1 MNLQHLPNWFD
12 FLVLIVALLGINK
25 GRKHGMSVE
34 LMICLQWVTIV
45 LAAGFLY
52 RPIGDTLAQSS
63 SMFGHLS
70 CYIAVY
76 LGIALAVKLAF
87 VLLKKGTGGKLVS
100 SSLFGGGEYY
110 LGMMAGAVRYV
121 CVLMMILALL
131 NARFY
136 STQEINAATAF
147 QNDVYGSN
155 FFPELSSV
163 QQQVFSNSLLG
174 DLVKKHVSFL
184 LITPTAPEKK
194 DLQRRKDDFTLQ

>member
-34 LMICLQWVTIV
+34 LMICLQWVAIV
-45 LAAGFLY
+45 LAAGFFY
-52 RPIGDTLAQSS
+52 RPVGDALAQASS
-63 SMFGHLS
+63 IFGHLS
-70 CYIAVY
+70 CYIAAY

-87 VLLKKGTGGKLVS
+87 LLLKKGTGGKLAS

-110 LGMMAGAVRYV
+110 LGMMAGVVRYV
-121 CVLMMILALL
+121 CVLMAILALL

-136 STQEINAATAF
+136 STQEINAAIAF
-147 QNDVYGSN
+147 QNDVYGST

-163 QQQVFSNSLLG
+163 QQQVFSNSVLG
-174 DLVKKHVSFL
+174 DLVKKHAEFL
-184 LITPTAPEKK
+184 LIKPTAPEKK
-194 DLQRRKDDFTLQ
+194 DIQRRKDDFTL